1 MKDELTLLIVE
12 DNRDNRDLLIRMLK
26 RSGYEGIPA
35 SSAEEAL
42 NILDV
47 MIIHL
52 MLIDINLP
60 GKSGVELLK
69 EIRQTPRIKD
79 MPAIA
84 ITANTIA
91 TSRKLC
97 EDAGFDSFL
106 SKPITRKELISEIVK
121 LLA

>member
-52 MLIDINLP
+52 ILIDINLP

-106 SKPITRKELISEIVK
+106 SKPITRKELTSEIVK